1 MGTKIIVAA
10 AILPFVIVATIVIFM
25 ELRRKLRKKKRSDA
39 YDGTL
44 LIRLNDTN
52 GDLLQLELPA
62 STNMAKLLDRGY
74 ITLKVSAITD

>member
-10 AILPFVIVATIVIFM
+10 ALLLFVIEAVIVISM
-25 ELRRKLRKKKRSDA
+25 VLRKKKRNSM

-44 LIRLNDTN
+44 LIRLNDTS

-62 STNMAKLLDRGY
+62 STDMTKLLDRGY
-74 ITLKVSAITD
+74 ITLKVSAIAD

>member
-10 AILPFVIVATIVIFM
+10 AILLFVIEAAIVISM
-25 ELRRKLRKKKRSDA
+25 VLRKKKRNGM

-44 LIRLNDTN
+44 LIRLNDTS

-62 STNMAKLLDRGY
+62 STDMTKLLDRGY
-74 ITLKVSAITD
+74 ITLKVSAIAD

>member
-10 AILPFVIVATIVIFM
+10 AILPFVVVVAIAIFM
-25 ELRRKLRKKKRSDA
+25 VLRKKKRNDV

-44 LIRLNDTN
+44 LIRLNDTS

-74 ITLKVSAITD
+74 ITLKVSAIAD

>member
-10 AILPFVIVATIVIFM
+10 AILPFVIVIAIVIFVV
-25 ELRRKLRKKKRSDA
+25 LRIKKRTNM

-44 LIRLNDTN
+44 LIRLNDTS

-62 STNMAKLLDRGY
+62 STDMAKLLERGY
-74 ITLKVSAITD
+74 ITLKVSSIVE

>member
-10 AILPFVIVATIVIFM
+10 AILPFVIVVAIVIFM
-25 ELRRKLRKKKRSDA
+25 VSRKLRKKKRSDA

>member
-10 AILPFVIVATIVIFM
+10 AILPFLVVVAVVIFM
-25 ELRRKLRKKKRSDA
+25 VLRKKKRNDA

-44 LIRLNDTN
+44 LIRLNDTS

-62 STNMAKLLDRGY
+62 STDMAKLLDRGY
-74 ITLKVSAITD
+74 ITLKVSAIAD

>member
-10 AILPFVIVATIVIFM
+10 AILPFVIVVAIVIFM
-25 ELRRKLRKKKRSDA
+25 VLRKKKQNVM

-44 LIRLNDTN
+44 LIRLNNTN

-62 STNMAKLLDRGY
+62 STNMKKLLDRGY

>member
-10 AILPFVIVATIVIFM
+10 AILPFVIVVAIVIFM
-25 ELRRKLRKKKRSDA
+25 VLRKLRKKKRSDV

>member
-10 AILPFVIVATIVIFM
+10 AILPFVVVVAIAIFM
-25 ELRRKLRKKKRSDA
+25 VLRKKKHNGM

-44 LIRLNDTN
+44 LIRLNDTS

-62 STNMAKLLDRGY
+62 STDMTKLLDRGY
-74 ITLKVSAITD
+74 ITLKVSAIAD